1 MARSIYITSP
11 EGDTGKSTVAL
22 GMLDLLTRRVERVG
36 VYRPVA
42 RSTTERDYVLDLLLA
57 HDSVDLS
64 YEQCVGVTYEQVHE
78 DPEAALSEIVARYHE
93 VQRCCDVVVIVGTDY
108 TDVAGPAEL
117 TYNARIAANLGA
129 PVLLVVR
136 GADRTPDEI
145 RQVVEVSTPEL
156 RASHA
161 QLIAVV
167 ANRCAPD
174 QVTAVREQISGEV
187 PAWAIP
193 EEPFL
198 KAPTVRSLMA
208 AVDGK
213 LWNGDDA
220 LLAREALDVLVGA
233 MSIEHLLDRLSDGAV
248 VITPGDRNDV
258 LLGLLTA
265 HAADG
270 FPSLSG
276 VILTGGFVP
285 PEPIARLIGGFGQR
299 LPIVQTPVSYTHLTL
314 PTIYSV

>member
-22 GMLDLLTRRVERVG
+22 GMLDLLTRRVERVW

-78 DPEAALSEIVARYHE
+78 DPEAALSDIVARYHE

-136 GADRTPDEI
+136 GADLTPDEI
-145 RQVVEVSTPEL
+145 RQVV
-156 RASHA
+156 
-161 QLIAVV
+161 
-167 ANRCAPD
+167 
-174 QVTAVREQISGEV
+174 
-187 PAWAIP
+187 
-193 EEPFL
+193 
-198 KAPTVRSLMA
+198 
-208 AVDGK
+208 
-213 LWNGDDA
+213 
-220 LLAREALDVLVGA
+220 
-233 MSIEHLLDRLSDGAV
+233 
-248 VITPGDRNDV
+248 
-258 LLGLLTA
+258 
-265 HAADG
+265 
-270 FPSLSG
+270 
-276 VILTGGFVP
+276 
-285 PEPIARLIGGFGQR
+285 
-299 LPIVQTPVSYTHLTL
+299 
-314 PTIYSV
+314 